1 MSRADSRVGQLKGYL
16 KTIGGIKP
24 AAFPLWGRQCELGRP
39 GSVATLFVRPRASLP
54 KLKAT

>member
-24 AAFPLWGRQCELGRP
+24 TAFPLWRE
-39 GSVATLFVRPRASLP
+39 GSVN
-54 KLKAT
+54 